1 MKKLNVISS
10 INQHNSKP
18 ILTYGLIVIFFVLA
32 LSQVRVFAQSDT
44 LGVYKTL
51 QDFQNRKLSLISTC
65 HGGKKNIKLNDL
77 FDRPFITVRH
87 DRKKERLRKSDLYG
101 YHGCDNK
108 DYRSFDNTEYTI
120 VNTDKIYLYTK
131 IIQES
136 GDSGFGG
143 ELYFFSVHPDS
154 KIIAMSKQNL
164 MTAYKDNEKFKKLID
179 ATFKKHEDLDVYAKQ
194 YLIVKLYEESM
205 K

>member
-1 MKKLNVISS
+1 MK
-10 INQHNSKP
+10 
-18 ILTYGLIVIFFVLA
+18 G
-32 LSQVRVFAQSDT
+32 FAQDT

-51 QDFQNRKLSLISTC
+51 QDFQNKKLSFISIC
-65 HGGKKNIKLNDL
+65 HQEKKNIKLNDF

-87 DRKKERLRKSDLYG
+87 NGKKERLRKSDLYG
-101 YHGCDNK
+101 YHGCDQK
-108 DYRSFDNTEYTI
+108 DYRFFDNTEYAI
-120 VNTDKIYLYTK
+120 VNTDRIYLYTK

-164 MTAYKDNEKFKKLID
+164 MTAYKDNEKFKNLID
-179 ATFKKHEDLDVYAKQ
+179 ETFKKHEDLDVYAKQ